1 MKRNKYNKFM
11 KMLSIIMTF
20 LSVLTVNPS
29 LTKAATIAQ
38 AEEVSY
44 HGLKGDYYKCS
55 STTAADFASLVS
67 TNIDENINFY
77 SAFTDVLKARTGQT
91 EGCAVR
97 WTGKIQPK
105 YSEDYTF
112 YMIGD
117 NGFRLWVNGN
127 LIIDH
132 WVNDWEVPQTSSK
145 ISLKAG
151 VQYDFKLEYFQATGG
166 ADLKL
171 QWSSTSQPKQVVPV
185 ECFYQPEGSQVPIV
199 TASVEPVTGTCQQY
213 AHPNLPSAV
222 TVDYSDGTKR
232 QLPVAWDFSDASLF
246 SEVGNVVV
254 TGTVSGTTA
263 EAVANISVTPYVQWE
278 KQQAPLMTKWSA
290 DVTADNALPDYPRMQ
305 MQRTEWQNLNGLWQF
320 QEGTESDPVP
330 TGRNLTRKILVPYPM
345 ESALSGIMTH
355 YDYSWYRRVF
365 TLPQN
370 WNDKKIIINFGAVDW
385 QSEVFV
391 NGTSVGIHKGGYD
404 PFSYDI
410 TQYLKATGEQEL
422 IVKVYDPTDAAGEP
436 RGKQT
441 LHQGGIMYTSTSGI
455 WQTAW
460 LEPVAASSSIDN
472 LKIEPDVDGGRL
484 KLTVSTTGVAEGTVV
499 TATAYDGTTIAGKV
513 DGSPNTALYIPIT
526 SAKLWSPDNPFLYDL
541 QVDLKKD
548 STVID
553 TVKSYFGMRK
563 ISMNQV
569 NGVNKIFLNNKETF
583 MMGPLD
589 QGFWPDGLYTAP
601 TDAALKSDI
610 EQEKAL
616 GFNMVRKHIK
626 VEPARWYYWADKLGI
641 LVWQDMPSADSYM
654 SNPPPV
660 DKPQYELELQR
671 MVQTHWNSPSII
683 MWCVFNE
690 EQGQY
695 EPARLVGLV
704 AGLDSSRLINQG
716 SGGPYAN
723 AGNIYDVHSYPPPA
737 CPNSSTQINVCGEY
751 GGIGFKIPEHQWNEA
766 LSASYIMVN
775 NADDLTNLYDTY
787 ANNILSYKTNNGLS
801 AAVYTE
807 ITDVETE
814 VNGLMTYDRQMKC
827 DVNKIKASNEKVI
840 NKLSYYSEV
849 LPTSKSQKQTWK
861 YATTN
866 TASDWYSSSFDDS
879 QWTSAQGGFGTAIT
893 PGISVGTNWNTSDIW
908 MRKSFNPGNLTTD
921 EINNLCFNLFHDEA
935 TEIYI
940 NGVLAGT
947 ATGYSTDYVLLDMN
961 DAAKRAIKIN
971 DSNVI
976 AVHCHQTTG
985 GQGIDVGIG
994 KRVLTDKPITSTSF
1008 SDNFDSGNANQWSN
1022 FGGSWSVVDGKYGVL
1037 ANSGGKS
1044 IAQNTNFSDFTY
1056 ETDIT
1061 LGNIQANNNAGVLFR
1076 LSSPGIGADNYK
1088 GYYAGLGKNGDVPGV
1103 VLGKSNGSW
1112 TFLDTKPMTI
1122 EAGKSYHMKISAIG
1136 SSIKVYVDNMDT
1148 PIIDKVD
1155 TSYISGAIGL
1165 RTWNVDARY
1174 DNISA
1179 AAYVPKHTEAALS
1192 DLKVGGATITGFDE
1206 NTTTYNI
1213 ELPAGTTAVPEI
1225 NAVVK
1230 DSGKAVA
1237 VVTKPEALPGTAKIV
1252 VTAEDGVTIKTYTIN
1267 FTVQIPKD
1275 TDATLKSI
1283 SIDGKNLEGFDPSK
1297 KEYSITLPSGTTKI
1311 PVVSTEATKTVE
1323 TVNITQAD
1331 TVNGTATIKVT
1342 AEDGVTTNVYTVKFV
1357 VASKN
1362 DATLT
1367 NITVDG
1373 KAIPEF
1379 KGDLITTVTIPYTTK
1394 EPVITATATDANA
1407 KINIKQAGCLSSFAA
1422 IHVTSADGRNHRIY
1436 TLYFKMLPNT
1446 DASLSRICI
1455 GDNEI
1460 DNFNPEVL
1468 DYIYKLPSGTTK
1480 APIVSAKVSDHRGIN
1495 GAQLTIK
1502 QACKV
1507 DEKAVITVTAADGK
1521 TIRKYTV
1528 TFVVGQ

>member
-1 MKRNKYNKFM
+1 MYSKFM
-11 KMLSIIMTF
+11 KVLSIMMA
-20 LSVLTVNPS
+20 LLCVLTTNPS
-29 LTKAATIAQ
+29 LAKAASIIQ
-38 AEEVSY
+38 DEEVAY

-55 STTAADFASLVS
+55 STTAADFSALVS
-67 TNIDENINFY
+67 THIDENINFY
-77 SAFTDVLKARTGQT
+77 SSFTDILKARTGQT

-97 WTGKIQPK
+97 WTGKILPK

-117 NGFRLWVNGN
+117 NGFRLWVDGK

-171 QWSSTSQPKQVVPV
+171 QWSSASQPKQVVPV
-185 ECFYQPEGSQVPIV
+185 ECFYQPNGSNVPIV
-199 TASVEPVTGTCQQY
+199 TSSVEPVTGTCQQY
-213 AHPNLPSAV
+213 AHPNLPS
-222 TVDYSDGTKR
+222 TVNVNYSDGTKK
-232 QLPVAWDFSDASLF
+232 QLPVAWDFSDTSLF
-246 SEVGNVVV
+246 SKVGTVVV

-263 EAVANISVTPYVQWE
+263 EASATVKVTAYEKWE
-278 KQQAPLMTKWSA
+278 KQQAPLMTKWA
-290 DVTADNALPDYPRMQ
+290 AEVTPDNALPEYPRMQ
-305 MQRTEWQNLNGLWQF
+305 MQRADWQNLNGLWQF
-320 QEGTESDPVP
+320 QEGTASDSVPV
-330 TGRNLTRKILVPYPM
+330 GKDLTRKILVPYPM

-355 YDYSWYRRVF
+355 YDYSWYRRLF

-370 WNDKKIIINFGAVDW
+370 WNGKKIIINFGAVDW

-410 TQYLKATGEQEL
+410 TPYLKGTGEQEL
-422 IVKVYDPTDAAGEP
+422 IVKVYDPTDALGEP

-460 LEPVAASSSIDN
+460 LEPVAAASNIEN
-472 LKIEPDVDGGRL
+472 LKIEPDVDGGKL
-484 KLTVSTTGVAEGTVV
+484 KLTVNTAGAAEGTVV
-499 TATAYDGTTIAGKV
+499 TATAYDGTTVAGKV
-513 DGSPNTALYIPIT
+513 EGSANTALYIPIPN
-526 SAKLWSPDNPFLYDL
+526 AKLWSPDNPFLYDL
-541 QVDLKKD
+541 KVDLKKD

-563 ISMNQV
+563 IAVNQV
-569 NGVNKIFLNNKETF
+569 NGVNKIFLNNKDTF

-601 TDAALKSDI
+601 TDAALKFDI

-695 EPARLVGLV
+695 EPARIVSIV
-704 AGLDSSRLINQG
+704 ANLDKSRLINQG

-723 AGNIYDVHSYPPPA
+723 AGDIYDVHSYPPPA
-737 CPNSSTQINVCGEY
+737 CPSSTTQVNVCGEY
-751 GGIGFKIPEHQWNEA
+751 GGIGFKIPQHQWNEA

-775 NADDLTNLYDTY
+775 NSDELTNLYDVY
-787 ANNILSYKTNNGLS
+787 ANNLLSYKTNNGLS

-807 ITDVETE
+807 ITDVENE

-827 DVNKIKASNEKVI
+827 DVNKIKASNEKVV
-840 NKLSYYSEV
+840 NKLSYYNEV

-861 YATTN
+861 YTTTN
-866 TASDWYSSSFDDS
+866 SATDWYSSNFNDS
-879 QWTSAQGGFGTAIT
+879 QWTSAQGGFGTTIT
-893 PGISVGTNWNTSDIW
+893 PGISIGTNWSTSDIW
-908 MRKSFNPGNLTTD
+908 MRKSFNPGNLTTED
-921 EINNLCFNLFHDEA
+921 INSLCFNLFHDEDC
-935 TEIYI
+935 EIYI
-940 NGVLAGT
+940 NGILAGK

-961 DAAKRAIKIN
+961 DVAKKAIKIN
-971 DSNVI
+971 ADNVI
-976 AVHCHQTTG
+976 AVHCHQITA

-994 KRVLTDKPITSTSF
+994 KRVLTDKPITSTAFKDSF
-1008 SDNFDSGNANQWSN
+1008 DNGTASQWN
-1022 FGGSWSVVDGKYGVL
+1022 IFGGNWSVADGKYIVQ
-1037 ANSGGKS
+1037 ANGGGKA
-1044 IAQNTNFSDFTY
+1044 IAQNTNFYDFTY

-1061 LGNIQANNNAGVLFR
+1061 LGTIQPNNNAGVLFR
-1076 LSSPGIGADNYK
+1076 ISNPGVGADSYK
-1088 GYYAGLGKNGDVPGV
+1088 GYYAGLGKNGDVTGV

-1122 EAGKSYHMKISAIG
+1122 EAGKSYHMKVVAIG

-1148 PIIDKVD
+1148 PIIDKID
-1155 TSYISGAIGL
+1155 ASYISGAIGL
-1165 RTWNVDARY
+1165 RTWYVDAKY
-1174 DNISA
+1174 DNVSA
-1179 AAYVPKHTEAALS
+1179 ATYVPKHTEAALS
-1192 DLKVGGATITGFDE
+1192 DLKVNGSTIAGFNE
-1206 NTTTYNI
+1206 NTTNYSV
-1213 ELPAGTTAVPEI
+1213 ELPAGTKVVPEI
-1225 NAVVK
+1225 NPVVK
-1230 DSGKAVA
+1230 DTDKAVA
-1237 VVTKPEALPGTAKIV
+1237 VVTKPEALPGTAKVV
-1252 VTAEDGVTIKTYTIN
+1252 VTAEDGVTTKDYTIN
-1267 FTVQIPKD
+1267 FTVEIPKD
-1275 TDATLKSI
+1275 TDAYLKNI
-1283 SIDGKNLEGFDPSK
+1283 SIDGKVLEGFDPSK
-1297 KEYSITLPSGTTKI
+1297 KAYTITLPSGTTKI
-1311 PVVSTEATKTVE
+1311 PVVSAEAAKAIE
-1323 TVNITQAD
+1323 TVKITQAG

-1342 AEDGVTTNVYTVKFV
+1342 AEDGVTTNVYSVKFV
-1357 VASKN
+1357 AASKN

-1367 NITVDG
+1367 KITVDG
-1373 KAIPEF
+1373 KAITEF
-1379 KGDLITTVTIPYTTK
+1379 KGDLITVVSIPYTTK
-1394 EPVITATATDANA
+1394 EPVITATSTDANA
-1407 KINIKQAGCLSSFAA
+1407 KINIKQAGCLNSFAA

-1436 TLYFKMLPNT
+1436 TLYFKILPNT
-1446 DASLSRICI
+1446 DAALSRICV
-1455 GDNEI
+1455 GDKEI
-1460 DNFNPEVL
+1460 DNFKPEVL
-1468 DYIYKLPSGTTK
+1468 DYTYKVPFGTNRV
-1480 APIVSAKVSDHRGIN
+1480 PLVSAKVNDHRGIN
-1495 GAQLTIK
+1495 GAELMIK

-1507 DEKAVITVTAADGK
+1507 GEKAVITVTAADGK
-1521 TIRKYTV
+1521 TIKKYTV
-1528 TFVVGQ
+1528 TFVAGQ